1 MPFTDLPLDA
11 LRAHRSDA
19 RRPDDFDA
27 FWADTI
33 AASRAAARARHRPR
47 PGGTTRHRP
56 RGRGLTFPG
65 FAGDPVRA
73 WVARPLA
80 GGAAARRRRVP
91 RLNGGRGL
99 PGERVSWAL
108 AGYVHVVMDTRGQGS
123 GWVPAANPRS
133 HGSGPHVGGWMT
145 SGIGSPADHY
155 YRRVYTDAVRWST
168 PSGRSRGVD
177 PARIALTGGSQGG
190 GITIAAAALVEAHVG
205 PITAL
210 LPDVAFLC
218 DWEGGTAVAVG
229 GPYLELATYL
239 SVHRDQVDTVWRTA
253 AYFDGVHFAAG
264 ITAPALFSVALMD
277 DVVPPRT
284 TFAAYNALGS
294 TDTAIE
300 VYPYNGHEG
309 GGFAHWER
317 QVAFLR
323 APRLTGHPGQYQR
336 RTNCSS
342 TFLTTWTGPGAG
354 SPLSRPIRR
363 SRSAWASSYSATS
376 SAE

>member
-11 LRAHRSDA
+11 LRTHRADV
-19 RRPDDFDA
+19 RRPADFHA

-33 AASRAAARARHRPR
+33 TSSRAAGAETAPVLVAADTPVTALRIED
-47 PGGTTRHRP
+47 
-56 RGRGLTFPG
+56 LTFPG

-73 WVARPLA
+73 WVSRPA
-80 GGAAARRRRVP
+80 GATGDLPVVVEF
-91 RLNGGRGL
+91 LGYNGGRGL

-123 GWVPAANPRS
+123 GWGSGGDTPDP
-133 HGSGPHVGGWMT
+133 HGSGPQAGGWMT
-145 SGIGSPADHY
+145 RGITDPADHY
-155 YRRVYTDAVRWST
+155 YRRVFTDAVRLVDAVRT
-168 PSGRSRGVD
+168 LPGVD

-190 GITIAAAALVEAHVG
+190 GIAIAAAALVEAHVG
-205 PITAL
+205 PITAV

-218 DWEGGTAVAVG
+218 AWESGTKVAVG

-239 SVHRDQVDTVWRTA
+239 SVHRDAVDTVWDTA
-253 AYFDGVHFAAG
+253 AYFDGVNHAAG

-294 TDTAIE
+294 SDTDIE

-309 GGFAHWER
+309 GGHRHWER

-323 APRLTGHPGQYQR
+323 ERG
-336 RTNCSS
+336 
-342 TFLTTWTGPGAG
+342 
-354 SPLSRPIRR
+354 
-363 SRSAWASSYSATS
+363 
-376 SAE
+376 

>member
-11 LRAHRSDA
+11 LRTHRADV
-19 RRPDDFDA
+19 RRPADFDA

-33 AASRAAARARHRPR
+33 ASARAAGADTAPSVV
-47 PGGTTRHRP
+47 PADTPVTGLVIED
-56 RGRGLTFPG
+56 LTFPG

-73 WVARPLA
+73 WVSRPV
-80 GGAAARRRRVP
+80 GATADLPVVVEF
-91 RLNGGRGL
+91 LGYNGGRGL

-123 GWVPAANPRS
+123 GWGTGGDTPDP
-133 HGSGPHVGGWMT
+133 HGSAPRVGGWMT
-145 SGIGSPADHY
+145 SGITDPADHY
-155 YRRVYTDAVRWST
+155 YRRVFTDAVRLVDAVRT
-168 PSGRSRGVD
+168 LPGVD
-177 PARIALTGGSQGG
+177 PDRIALTGGSQGG
-190 GITIAAAALVEAHVG
+190 GIAIAAAALVEAHVG
-205 PITAL
+205 PITAV

-218 DWEGGTAVAVG
+218 AWESGTAVAVG

-239 SVHRDQVDTVWRTA
+239 SVHRDAAETVWETA
-253 AYFDGVHFAAG
+253 AYFDGVNHAAG

-294 TDTAIE
+294 ADKAIE

-309 GGFAHWER
+309 GAFRHWER

-323 APRLTGHPGQYQR
+323 ERG
-336 RTNCSS
+336 
-342 TFLTTWTGPGAG
+342 
-354 SPLSRPIRR
+354 
-363 SRSAWASSYSATS
+363 
-376 SAE
+376 

>member
-1 MPFTDLPLDA
+1 MPLTDLPLDA
-11 LRAHRSDA
+11 LRSYRPEV
-19 RRPDDFDA
+19 RRPADFDG
-27 FWADTI
+27 FWAETI
-33 AASRAAARARHRPR
+33 EAARTAGAGVAPVVV
-47 PGGTTRHRP
+47 PADTPVTGLVVED
-56 RGRGLTFPG
+56 LTFPG

-73 WVARPLA
+73 WVTRPV
-80 GGAAARRRRVP
+80 GATESLPVVVEF
-91 RLNGGRGL
+91 LGYNGGRGL

-123 GWVPAANPRS
+123 GWGSGGDTADP
-133 HGSGPHVGGWMT
+133 HGSAPHIGGWMT

-155 YRRVYTDAVRWST
+155 YRRVYTDAVRL
-168 PSGRSRGVD
+168 VD
-177 PARIALTGGSQGG
+177 AVRTLDGIDASRIALTGGSQGG

-218 DWEGGTAVAVG
+218 DWENGTAVAVG
-229 GPYLELATYL
+229 GPYRELAQYL
-239 SVHRDQVDTVWRTA
+239 SVHRDAIDTVWDTA

-294 TDTAIE
+294 ADKEIE

-309 GGFAHWER
+309 GGFRHWER

-323 APRLTGHPGQYQR
+323 ARG
-336 RTNCSS
+336 
-342 TFLTTWTGPGAG
+342 
-354 SPLSRPIRR
+354 
-363 SRSAWASSYSATS
+363 
-376 SAE
+376 

>member
-11 LRAHRSDA
+11 LRTHRADV
-19 RRPDDFDA
+19 RRPADFDV

-33 AASRAAARARHRPR
+33 ASARAAGADTAPTLA
-47 PGGTTRHRP
+47 PADTPVTGLVIED
-56 RGRGLTFPG
+56 LTFPG

-73 WVARPLA
+73 WVSRPV
-80 GGAAARRRRVP
+80 GATADLPVVVEF
-91 RLNGGRGL
+91 LGYNGGRGL

-123 GWVPAANPRS
+123 GWGTGGDTPDP
-133 HGSGPHVGGWMT
+133 HGSAPRVGGWMT
-145 SGIGSPADHY
+145 SGITDPADHY
-155 YRRVYTDAVRWST
+155 YRRVFTDAVRLVDAVRT
-168 PSGRSRGVD
+168 LPGVD
-177 PARIALTGGSQGG
+177 PHRIALTGGSQGG
-190 GITIAAAALVEAHVG
+190 GIAIAAAALVEAHVG
-205 PITAL
+205 PITAV

-218 DWEGGTAVAVG
+218 AWESGTAVAVG

-239 SVHRDQVDTVWRTA
+239 SVHRDAAETVWETA
-253 AYFDGVHFAAG
+253 AYFDGVNHAAG

-294 TDTAIE
+294 ADKAIE

-309 GGFAHWER
+309 GAFRHWER

-323 APRLTGHPGQYQR
+323 ERG
-336 RTNCSS
+336 
-342 TFLTTWTGPGAG
+342 
-354 SPLSRPIRR
+354 
-363 SRSAWASSYSATS
+363 
-376 SAE
+376 

>member
-11 LRAHRSDA
+11 LRAYRPEV

-27 FWADTI
+27 FWADTV
-33 AASRAAARARHRPR
+33 ADARAA
-47 PGGTTRHRP
+47 GSGTDPVLAAADTP
-56 RGRGLTFPG
+56 VTGLVIEDLTFPG

-73 WVARPLA
+73 WVSRPVDAA
-80 GGAAARRRRVP
+80 GPLPVVVEFLGY
-91 RLNGGRGL
+91 NGGRGL

-123 GWVPAANPRS
+123 GWGSGGDTPDP
-133 HGSGPHVGGWMT
+133 HGSGPHIGGWMT

-155 YRRVYTDAVRWST
+155 YRRVYTDAVRLVDAV
-168 PSGRSRGVD
+168 RSLPGVD
-177 PARIALTGGSQGG
+177 PDRIALTGGSQGG

-210 LPDVAFLC
+210 LPDVAFLS
-218 DWEGGTAVAVG
+218 DWENGTAVAVG
-229 GPYLELATYL
+229 GPYLELARYL
-239 SVHRDQVDTVWRTA
+239 SVHRDAIDTVWDTA

-294 TDTAIE
+294 VDKAIE

-323 APRLTGHPGQYQR
+323 ERG
-336 RTNCSS
+336 
-342 TFLTTWTGPGAG
+342 
-354 SPLSRPIRR
+354 
-363 SRSAWASSYSATS
+363 
-376 SAE
+376 

>member
-11 LRAHRSDA
+11 LRTHRSDA

-33 AASRAAARARHRPR
+33 AASRAAGA
-47 PGGTTRHRP
+47 GTDPVLVPADTP
-56 RGRGLTFPG
+56 VTGLVVEDLTFPG

-80 GGAAARRRRVP
+80 AEEPLPVVVEFLGY
-91 RLNGGRGL
+91 NGGRGL

-108 AGYVHVVMDTRGQGS
+108 AGYIHVVMDTRGQGS
-123 GWVPAANPRS
+123 GWGSGGDTPDP

-155 YRRVYTDAVRWST
+155 YRRVYTDAVRLVDAVRT
-168 PSGRSRGVD
+168 LPGVD

-323 APRLTGHPGQYQR
+323 ARD
-336 RTNCSS
+336 
-342 TFLTTWTGPGAG
+342 
-354 SPLSRPIRR
+354 
-363 SRSAWASSYSATS
+363 
-376 SAE
+376 

>member
-11 LRAHRSDA
+11 LRTHRA
-19 RRPDDFDA
+19 AVRRPDDFDA

-33 AASRAAARARHRPR
+33 TSARTAGADTQPVLV
-47 PGGTTRHRP
+47 PADTPVSGLVIED
-56 RGRGLTFPG
+56 LTFPG

-73 WVARPLA
+73 WVNRPA
-80 GGAAARRRRVP
+80 GASGDLPVVVEF
-91 RLNGGRGL
+91 LGYNGGRGL

-123 GWVPAANPRS
+123 GWSSGGDTPDP
-133 HGSGPHVGGWMT
+133 HGSGPRIGGWMT
-145 SGIGSPADHY
+145 SGIDSPADHY
-155 YRRVYTDAVRWST
+155 YRRVFTDAVRL
-168 PSGRSRGVD
+168 VD
-177 PARIALTGGSQGG
+177 AVRTLPGIDPTRIALTGGSQGG
-190 GITIAAAALVEAHVG
+190 GIAIAAAALVEAHVG
-205 PITAL
+205 PITAV

-218 DWEGGTAVAVG
+218 AWEQGTEVAVG

-239 SVHRDQVDTVWRTA
+239 SVHRDAVDTVWDTA
-253 AYFDGVHFAAG
+253 AYFDGVNHATG

-294 TDTAIE
+294 TDKAIE

-309 GGFAHWER
+309 GGFRHWER

-323 APRLTGHPGQYQR
+323 ERG
-336 RTNCSS
+336 
-342 TFLTTWTGPGAG
+342 
-354 SPLSRPIRR
+354 
-363 SRSAWASSYSATS
+363 
-376 SAE
+376 